1 MSVLPTSRS
10 ASPNA
15 GLTRWTVTTITLLIA
30 ALSFAFCFG
39 NAHDLCLSLGLDG
52 WIAWLIGPSVD
63 LSVIGL
69 LVAVRYLASVGY
81 TGADLAKPRRLLVL
95 CGLLTLALNTA
106 DALTHGRYGT
116 AAVNAIGPILL
127 ICWSDVGPWLVAELA
142 AVTNRQDESSR
153 LDSEPSLPAGLMA
166 EVGAEPQDRRP
177 DAIALTAAANDGR
190 QEAQE
195 VQADPQPAAADP
207 ASTGSGEPAGRA
219 DPAQAEADLW
229 DLALSADSRHRASTG
244 RPISRDALR
253 DALHI
258 SRDRASDLSR
268 RLREHAALTARSAE
282 RTDSA
287 GQSTA
292 PNDSSPLHVVPA
304 LVSSSA

>member
-1 MSVLPTSRS
+1 VSAETTSLS
-10 ASPNA
+10 APPSA
-15 GLTRWTVTTITLLIA
+15 GLTRWTVTTITLVIA

-39 NAHDLCLSLGLDG
+39 NCHDLCLSLGLDG

-69 LVAVRYLASVGY
+69 LVGVRYLASVGY
-81 TGADLAKPRRLLVL
+81 SGAELAKPRRLLIL

-142 AVTNRQDESSR
+142 AVTHRHDESRRHHAAESTR
-153 LDSEPSLPAGLMA
+153 EVEPP
-166 EVGAEPQDRRP
+166 RP
-177 DAIALTAAANDGR
+177 T
-190 QEAQE
+190 
-195 VQADPQPAAADP
+195 
-207 ASTGSGEPAGRA
+207 

-229 DLALSADSRHRASTG
+229 DLALSADSQHRASTG

-258 SRDRASDLSR
+258 GRDRASDLHR
-268 RLREHAALTARSAE
+268 RLREHAAHAARSAE
-282 RTDSA
+282 GIESA
-287 GQSTA
+287 GQARPHDAANRAAVPVLAST
-292 PNDSSPLHVVPA
+292 SP
-304 LVSSSA
+304 

>member
-1 MSVLPTSRS
+1 MSTQPTSPS
-10 ASPNA
+10 APPNA
-15 GLTRWTVTTITLLIA
+15 GLTRAAVTTITLLIA

-39 NAHDLCLSLGLDG
+39 NSHDLCISLGLDG

-69 LVAVRYLASVGY
+69 LVAVRYLASAGY

-142 AVTNRQDESSR
+142 AVAHRHEQSRR
-153 LDSEPSLPAGLMA
+153 LDDASPKPAAPVA
-166 EVGAEPQDRRP
+166 EDVLEPQDQP
-177 DAIALTAAANDGR
+177 PAVVAIGAVADDVR
-190 QEAQE
+190 QDP
-195 VQADPQPAAADP
+195 QADPRPDSNYLE
-207 ASTGSGEPAGRA
+207 STGAVEPPGQV
-219 DPAQAEADLW
+219 DPVQAEADLW
-229 DLALSADSRHRASTG
+229 QLALSADSRHRASTG

-258 SRDRASDLSR
+258 GRDRASDLNR
-268 RLREHAALTARSAE
+268 RLREHAADAARSVE
-282 RTDSA
+282 RT
-287 GQSTA
+287 GSTEEPMA
-292 PNDSSPLHVVPA
+292 LDESHLPVVA
-304 LVSSSA
+304 LASSSA

>member
-1 MSVLPTSRS
+1 MSTQPTSPS
-10 ASPNA
+10 APPNA
-15 GLTRWTVTTITLLIA
+15 GLTRAAVTTITLLIA

-39 NAHDLCLSLGLDG
+39 NSHDLCISLGLDG

-69 LVAVRYLASVGY
+69 LVAVRYLASAGY

-106 DALTHGRYGT
+106 EALTHGRYGT

-142 AVTNRQDESSR
+142 AVTRRHEQSR
-153 LDSEPSLPAGLMA
+153 GLDSAAVA
-166 EVGAEPQDRRP
+166 EDRPEPQDQRP
-177 DAIALTAAANDGR
+177 AVTA
-190 QEAQE
+190 
-195 VQADPQPAAADP
+195 PAAVADDAGQDRRTDLRP
-207 ASTGSGEPAGRA
+207 VPTDLESTGPVEAPGQV

-229 DLALSADSRHRASTG
+229 NLALSADARHRATTG

-258 SRDRASDLSR
+258 GRDRASDLNR
-268 RLREHAALTARSAE
+268 RLREHAARNARSVE
-282 RTDSA
+282 QT
-287 GQSTA
+287 TA
-292 PNDSSPLHVVPA
+292 PGYPAGHDDSPSSPVVPA
-304 LVSSSA
+304 LASNCA